1 MKRKFLF
8 GGAYLDKLLTTFIF
22 FIVQRKNKR

>member
-22 FIVQRKNKR
+22 FYCSAKNKR